1 MPVRGICFLLAISG
15 LWRAAAQDDVVIR
28 TTTSL
33 VEVRVV
39 AEDKHGKPIA
49 DLKRSDFQILDNGRP
64 QPIRLFAAYRGPAA
78 VASPKAASDDQS
90 DGSSPTP
97 SDYALILLDWLNTS
111 YGNRIFVQEKVLQLL
126 KDYQPR
132 QRLAVFVL
140 SSNNPRLLCDFTYD
154 RDLLTYMVSRLSLD
168 PEDTL
173 GPSRGDPTFAG
184 RDARGGQ
191 TPQADIARE
200 AALNKASRQ
209 TVDTSVAFEK
219 IADHMLHVPGRKAL
233 LWVTT
238 GIPMVIGGS
247 YYAAFIESAF
257 GKLNKADTAIYTIDA
272 RGLSMTPP
280 SDSLFEFADRTGGK
294 IFYSRNDLDECM
306 RVALEDMA
314 VSYTLGFHLPEDGKP
329 GMHELQV
336 RVNRPG
342 IKLRYR
348 ESYDPATTV
357 R

>member
-1 MPVRGICFLLAISG
+1 MVRGTCFLLAISG
-15 LWRAAAQDDVVIR
+15 IWRAAAQDDVVIR

-49 DLKRSDFQILDNGRP
+49 DLKKSDFQILDNGRP
-64 QPIRLFAAYRGPAA
+64 QAIRLFAAYRAPPTAPA
-78 VASPKAASDDQS
+78 PQAANNEQS
-90 DGSSPTP
+90 ADSSPTP

-132 QRLAVFVL
+132 QRLAIFVL
-140 SSNNPRLLCDFTYD
+140 SRDNPRLLCDFTYD

-168 PEDTL
+168 PDDKL
-173 GPSRGDPTFAG
+173 GPSHDEPVGGRG
-184 RDARGGQ
+184 ARGGQ
-191 TPQADIARE
+191 DARADMARE
-200 AALNKASRQ
+200 AAINKAAHQ

-219 IADHMLHVPGRKAL
+219 IAEHLLHVPGRKAL
-233 LWVTT
+233 LWVSA
-238 GIPMVIGGS
+238 GVPMVVDGS
-247 YYAAFIESAF
+247 YYSAFIESAF
-257 GKLNKADTAIYTIDA
+257 GKLNKADAAIYSIDA

-280 SDSLFEFADRTGGK
+280 SDSLFEFADRTGGE
-294 IFYSRNDLDECM
+294 IFYNRNDLDECM

-314 VSYTLGFHLPEDGKP
+314 VSYTLGFHMPEDAKP
-329 GMHELQV
+329 GLHELQI
-336 RVNRPG
+336 RVDRPG

-348 ESYDPATTV
+348 ESYDPTATAH
-357 R
+357 